1 MRTMLKRLALL
12 LSLALPAGAAL
23 AQTSSGET
31 RHWARYAAG
40 TQPIRLHH
48 ASHIRPDC
56 EPMGEIRMA
65 VPIPP
70 KNGTLKAVPESAFT
84 DFGNEEGYKDC
95 SSRKTQGVTVYYQAN
110 EGFKGKEKFSFLII
124 FSDGGSRL
132 YQIDMTVY

>member
-1 MRTMLKRLALL
+1 MRTTLIRLVLL
-12 LSLALPAGAAL
+12 LTLALPAGGAL
-23 AQTSSGET
+23 AQASPAQTQ
-31 RHWARYAAG
+31 HWARYAAG

-84 DFGNEEGYKDC
+84 EYGNEEGYKDC
-95 SSRKTQGVTVYYQAN
+95 SLRKTKGVTVYYQAN
-110 EGFKGKEKFSFLII
+110 EGFKGKENFSFLIV